1 MSLED
6 YNGSIGLPICS
17 TDVSLKN
24 DLEENV
30 ILGEIGEICIKGPQ
44 VMLGYWQRE
53 EETKNVFTKD
63 GYLKTGDLGIM
74 NSDGFI
80 TIVDRKKDMIIVSG
94 FKVFPTE
101 VEEVI
106 AHHPKVFESAVV
118 GIPDDKTGEAVKLFI
133 VKKDQTLSAE
143 EILKFCRENLTNYK
157 VPKAIEFRTEL
168 PKSNVG
174 KILRKD
180 LR

>member
-1 MSLED
+1 
-6 YNGSIGLPICS
+6 
-17 TDVSLKN
+17 
-24 DLEENV
+24 
-30 ILGEIGEICIKGPQ
+30 
-44 VMLGYWQRE
+44 MLGYWQRE
-53 EETKNVFTKD
+53 EETQSVFTKD

-74 NSDGFI
+74 NADGFV

-101 VEEVI
+101 IEEVI

-118 GIPDDKTGEAVKLFI
+118 GIMDDKTGEAVKLFI
-133 VKKDQTLSAE
+133 VKKDQSLCTE
-143 EILKFCRENLTNYK
+143 EILEYCRENLTNYK
-157 VPKAIEFRTEL
+157 VPKVIEFRADL